1 MDKNDGMIYWPDPAD
16 EKTKGP
22 TRGSNGCEWCIIN
35 LGRSNCTYISDLA
48 NCPLTDEQVILL
60 NNFFLALQQRK
71 LGPENEDAIR
81 KAIAGEGRLRFE
93 ERRCGKCKHVSAYHN
108 GTHLAAWCGARKTE
122 VPENIDPELCEDFDW
137 QDQGGE

>member
-1 MDKNDGMIYWPDPAD
+1 MVTQNDLPKRIIGARRGKTDKNDGMIYWPDPAD

-35 LGRSNCTYISDLA
+35 LGRGNCTYISDLA

-60 NNFFLALQQRK
+60 NNFFLVLQQRK

-81 KAIAGEGRLRFE
+81 KAIAGEGRLYLVPPLYMVKYDDSGE
-93 ERRCGKCKHVSAYHN
+93 LISCEIVKEQGWEGER
-108 GTHLAAWCGARKTE
+108 
-122 VPENIDPELCEDFDW
+122 
-137 QDQGGE
+137 

>member
-35 LGRSNCTYISDLA
+35 LGRGNCTYISDLA

-81 KAIAGEGRLRFE
+81 KAIAGEGRLELYGVCGQCWAFGDA
-93 ERRCGKCKHVSAYHN
+93 GKCGDPDSGRDYVKPDEL
-108 GTHLAAWCGARKTE
+108 GCEIFEAR
-122 VPENIDPELCEDFDW
+122 PRR
-137 QDQGGE
+137 

>member
-35 LGRSNCTYISDLA
+35 LGRGNCTYISDLA

-81 KAIAGEGRLRFE
+81 KAIAGEGRLRLIPLE
-93 ERRCGKCKHVSAYHN
+93 KCSDCGKVLPAHEY
-108 GTHLAAWCGARKTE
+108 WCERQ
-122 VPENIDPELCEDFDW
+122 N
-137 QDQGGE
+137 QGGE

>member
-35 LGRSNCTYISDLA
+35 LGRGNCTYISDLA

-60 NNFFLALQQRK
+60 NNFFLVLQQRK

-81 KAIAGEGRLRFE
+81 KAIAGEGRLYLVPPLYMVKYDDSGE
-93 ERRCGKCKHVSAYHN
+93 LISCEIVKEQGWEGER
-108 GTHLAAWCGARKTE
+108 
-122 VPENIDPELCEDFDW
+122 
-137 QDQGGE
+137 